1 MRKFSAVIVTLVFL
15 FVCTACW
22 ADQDGAQ
29 KGILDLP
36 FPWNIIGAAA
46 AILLIGTFLFR
57 MIKRRWWWKKE
68 DSWQPPEEGPNS
80 SEQETH

>member
-1 MRKFSAVIVTLVFL
+1 MRKFSSVIVTLAFL

-22 ADQDGAQ
+22 AGQDGGQ
-29 KGILDLP
+29 NGILDLP

-68 DSWQPPEEGPNS
+68 DSWKPPAEGPNS
-80 SEQETH
+80 SEQKTH

>member
-1 MRKFSAVIVTLVFL
+1 MRKVFAAILPFILL

-22 ADQDGAQ
+22 ADQEVDQ

-36 FPWNIIGAAA
+36 YPWNIIGATA

-57 MIKRRWWWKKE
+57 MVKKRWWWEKKN
-68 DSWQPPEEGPNS
+68 SQPSPKG
-80 SEQETH
+80 SEQKIP